1 MVFSQTHAWIFTKP
15 ATVGKYSY
23 ICCISYSSIS
33 QGRSRHIY
41 VPPHC
46 HWVRVR
52 ATVKLSGAFFHD
64 ESSIGGA
71 WKGGGRGVRK
81 RNSTDN
87 TSCSQ
92 TNSMFFHTFL
102 AVNKKRKTIPFVFN
116 VSTSFRQS
124 SPHQKHLTTHHNKL
138 PNFFY

>member
-71 WKGGGRGVRK
+71 WKGGGGGYESAIALIILAARR
-81 RNSTDN
+81 
-87 TSCSQ
+87 Q
-92 TNSMFFHTFL
+92 TACFFILF
-102 AVNKKRKTIPFVFN
+102 
-116 VSTSFRQS
+116 
-124 SPHQKHLTTHHNKL
+124 
-138 PNFFY
+138 